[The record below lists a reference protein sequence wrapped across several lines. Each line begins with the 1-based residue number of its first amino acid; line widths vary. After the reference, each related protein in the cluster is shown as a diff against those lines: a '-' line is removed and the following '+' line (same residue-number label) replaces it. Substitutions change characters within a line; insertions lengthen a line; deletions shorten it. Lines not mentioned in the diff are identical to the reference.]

1 METVHKYQIEKSENG
16 IYILHGDVLPIQII
30 VTKELSEQEN
40 LWLHSLT
47 DDIKSAR
54 EAEEL
59 VRVYEKH
66 RKNILY
72 EAVMDVIVRANY
84 EKFKEVSSMCQALV
98 EIMQPYID
106 EQVGLRV
113 EKELKKIAEREME
126 RAMELTRVLLAA
138 GRMEDLN
145 RAMDDKEYRSR
156 LCEELALS

>member
-1 METVHKYQIEKSENG
+1 MKEIAWRIFCSG
-16 IYILHGDVLPIQII
+16 IRHFSRGY
-30 VTKELSEQEN
+30 KLS
-40 LWLHSLT
+40 LKRKAVILT

-59 VRVYEKH
+59 VRVYEKY
-66 RKNILY
+66 RKNTLY